1 MIQLKI
7 ADLLNS
13 TDVLQKLAGKELKA
27 KLAWQVGR
35 MLKEAEKEIQSFN
48 ETRMQLINKYGSKDE
63 KGELVMDENNNCKI
77 EPESINNFSNEL
89 NELIASEI
97 EINAHKIRI
106 DDIENINFTPSE
118 MAQLEPFVDFG
129 EEE

>member
-97 EINAHKIRI
+97 EINAHKIKI

>member
-48 ETRMQLINKYGSKDE
+48 ETRMKLINKYGSKDE
-63 KGELVMDENNNCKI
+63 NGELVMDENNNCKI

-97 EINAHKIRI
+97 EINAHKIKI

>member
-63 KGELVMDENNNCKI
+63 NGELVMDENNNCKI

-97 EINAHKIRI
+97 EINAHKIKI

-129 EEE
+129 EE

>member
-77 EPESINNFSNEL
+77 EPESISNFSNEL

-97 EINAHKIRI
+97 EINAHKIKI

>member
-89 NELIASEI
+89 NELISSEI
-97 EINAHKIRI
+97 EINAHKIKI

>member
-48 ETRMQLINKYGSKDE
+48 ETRMKLINKYGSKDE
-63 KGELVMDENNNCKI
+63 NGELVMDENNNCKI

-97 EINAHKIRI
+97 EINAHKIKI

-118 MAQLEPFVDFG
+118 MAQLEPFVDFD

>member
-63 KGELVMDENNNCKI
+63 NGELVMDENNNCKI

-97 EINAHKIRI
+97 EINAHKIKI